1 MVKCITIK
9 NLSKAGIGSNLAG
22 HLQFMKILNG
32 ATEYV
37 DCYEVF
43 LQRIWSERLK
53 YRPVCSDD
61 NPLTFQ
67 LISMQNVQEQV
78 III

>member
-43 LQRIWSERLK
+43 LQRI
-53 YRPVCSDD
+53 
-61 NPLTFQ
+61 
-67 LISMQNVQEQV
+67 
-78 III
+78 